1 MLDVDISIEDIQ
13 LALKKMN
20 NNRSPGPDGIS
31 IEFYKLFWNTVSK
44 DLHEVFI
51 SGLEERQL
59 AYSQYLAAIV
69 LLYKKGPRPDIRN
82 WRPISLLNTDYKLL
96 SKVFADPEEDSL
108 NASLQ
113 WLEENACRP
122 RARVLARPSQ
132 QKRDV
137 PEWLMAP
144 TESHELMNSQRH

>member
-1 MLDVDISIEDIQ
+1 MSNNENERDFFLSSPNISDNDKTYRLSEESKQLLDADISIEDIQ

-20 NNRSPGPDGIS
+20 NNKSPGPDGIS

-96 SKVFADPEEDSL
+96 SKVFAERL
-108 NASLQ
+108 KKY
-113 WLEENACRP
+113 CR
-122 RARVLARPSQ
+122 
-132 QKRDV
+132 K
-137 PEWLMAP
+137 
-144 TESHELMNSQRH
+144 